1 VRVVGRDLDR
11 LCVAMFVGV
20 GMLKQ
25 ETLFRVQDATGQLKP
40 VIDSNTPLLHHK
52 VTGKVNSAIAEQNF
66 KAKGYHITQ
75 KLRIKAYLMAYPGS
89 TLAEISA
96 GTGIKQRGT
105 VSARLDDLRRDGFD
119 LIDNH
124 GHWSLKKRIT

>member
-1 VRVVGRDLDR
+1 MDR
-11 LCVAMFVGV
+11 LCANVFLGDGV
-20 GMLKQ
+20 QMKQ
-25 ETLFRVQDATGQLKP
+25 ETLFRLVDATGNLKP
-40 VIDSNTPLLHHK
+40 NIDPYNHQKAASNAQSSLAYEKHK
-52 VTGKVNSAIAEQNF
+52 ASQF
-66 KAKGYHITQ
+66 HITQ

>member
-1 VRVVGRDLDR
+1 
-11 LCVAMFVGV
+11 M
-20 GMLKQ
+20 KQ
-25 ETLFRVQDATGQLKP
+25 ETLFSLVDATGNLKP
-40 VIDSNTPLLHHK
+40 NIDPYNHQSSRSNAQSRLSYDLHK
-52 VTGKVNSAIAEQNF
+52 RSQ
-66 KAKGYHITQ
+66 YHITQ

-96 GTGIKQRGT
+96 GTGIEQRGT

-124 GHWSLKKRIT
+124 GCWSIKKR